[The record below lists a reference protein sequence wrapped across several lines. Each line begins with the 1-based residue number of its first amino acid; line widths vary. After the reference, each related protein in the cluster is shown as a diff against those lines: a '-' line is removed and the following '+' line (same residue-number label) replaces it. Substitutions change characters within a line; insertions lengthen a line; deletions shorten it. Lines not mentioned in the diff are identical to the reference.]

1 MPVSNA
7 KKCKAWRDRQPK
19 KMDLPMPEGTRKVL
33 NELMQWHGFE
43 DGREAITTLL
53 HRMHELGPEKSRALF
68 EVSRHQIEITEEM
81 AQRLQAEGAR
91 MREV

>member
-1 MPVSNA
+1 MAKSNA
-7 KKCKAWRDRQPK
+7 KKCQEWRARQPK
-19 KMDLPMPEGTRKVL
+19 KLDLPMPEGTRRVL
-33 NELMQWHGFE
+33 DELMQWHDFE
-43 DGREAITTLL
+43 DGREAITTML
-53 HRMHELGPEKSRALF
+53 HRLHELGPDKSRALF